1 MISNPHLQHTLL
13 IYAIIMAFYTFAVFC
28 VPFNRQNAPVFLER
42 RMKPISTIAWIHAN
56 FLLVLLAAML
66 FASIIAPPLPNWM
79 TRELFRGRG
88 TAVSAS
94 VILCWIFFP
103 ALLLI
108 ERASLWASGASDSDG
123 EDDRS

>member
-1 MISNPHLQHTLL
+1 
-13 IYAIIMAFYTFAVFC
+13 MAFYTFAVFC